1 MSLRARYRSH
11 LILVKGYQPPN
22 TDGWIGTVR
31 IQFNEDNLTFRD
43 VQLTE
48 PAARYATEK
57 KAEKYALKEA
67 KKWVDNRVRQ
77 LKIFDR
83 RESSVRLPTG
93 IIWVTVAIA
102 AFCAVIVLLAGYMQ
116 KARLLEKV
124 SHPAQTVATAR

>member
-1 MSLRARYRSH
+1 
-11 LILVKGYQPPN
+11 VKGYQPPD
-22 TDGWIGTVR
+22 TDRWIGTVR

-48 PAARYATEK
+48 PAARFATEK

-67 KKWVDNRVRQ
+67 EKWVDNRVRQ

-83 RESSVRLPTG
+83 RETRVRLPTG

-102 AFCAVIVLLAGYMQ
+102 AFCAVIALLAGYLQ
-116 KARLLEKV
+116 KARLLERV